1 MTPTDTTP
9 TDTLEKAEAHLRA
22 VVEATFAE
30 LIRVRGPRGV
40 AHDLAGVCLDR
51 QIRLLR
57 PLLEAIERFDDA
69 RWADTT
75 EAQLRAA
82 EAIEGMHAAITGD
95 PTYLQDPP
103 EGEPIRFHE
112 EKP

>member
-1 MTPTDTTP
+1 MTPTDTTT

-40 AHDLAGVCLDR
+40 AHDLAGVCLDY
-51 QIRLLR
+51 QIRLLP
-57 PLLEAIERFDDA
+57 PLLAAIERFDDA
-69 RWADTT
+69 RWGATVSAQT
-75 EAQLRAA
+75 LAMEAMER
-82 EAIEGMHAAITGD
+82 MHAAVTGD
-95 PTYLQDPP
+95 PSYLQDPP
-103 EGEPIRFHE
+103 E